1 MVSSVNY
8 DFPLNNLIENL
19 TIFLS
24 KVTQAISFVQC

>member
-1 MVSSVNY
+1 MVSSSNY

-19 TIFLS
+19 TSFFS